1 MPRKKP
7 PEGQLPIP
15 YKLKAK
21 SGSGQ
26 YTPWP
31 VKGYHTTKEEADNA
45 TPKVATIAGG
55 VIWVERQEEVYS
67 DPEDPM

>member
-1 MPRKKP
+1 MPRKKL

-21 SGSGQ
+21 SGSGR

-31 VKGYHTTKEEADNA
+31 VKGYHTAKEENKSA
-45 TPKVATIAGG
+45 TPKIATIAGG
-55 VIWVERQEEVYS
+55 VIWVGHEEEVPGDTD
-67 DPEDPM
+67 DPV